1 MKCELKCEKY
11 EIFET
16 YDQEIINIKSAILPI
31 TFSALAINGA
41 LNGDID
47 HSICMFLTGMYVFQ
61 ANKSLFLQ
69 RNKIFEEAPDGTIRN
84 SQLISQNKEFI
95 KNLVTFAGVGGLL
108 SSGDLL
114 KNENI
119 VAAVVYGSLVSIV
132 LYRCTKSQM
141 GASKTFKLKENKTFK
156 K

>member
-16 YDQEIINIKSAILPI
+16 YDQETINIKSAIIPI
-31 TFSALAINGA
+31 TFSALAIKGA

-69 RNKIFEEAPDGTIRN
+69 RNKILEEAPDGAVINRD
-84 SQLISQNKEFI
+84 IIFQNKEFK
-95 KNLVTFAGVGGLL
+95 KNLVTFSSLAGLL

-119 VAAVVYGSLVSIV
+119 AAAVIYGSLMSI
-132 LYRCTKSQM
+132 LFYCASKSEM
-141 GASKTFKLKENKTFK
+141 GASKTFKI
-156 K
+156 